1 MDLREVLGGT
11 LRGGG
16 GAAGVTGE
24 ALEGSGFLPT
34 SVEIFH
40 CVNFLVHHWL
50 NIRSR
55 SETFFL

>member
-1 MDLREVLGGT
+1 MDFREVLGGT
-11 LRGGG
+11 LEGGG
-16 GAAGVTGE
+16 GNAGETGE

-40 CVNFLVHHWL
+40 YVNFLVHNWM